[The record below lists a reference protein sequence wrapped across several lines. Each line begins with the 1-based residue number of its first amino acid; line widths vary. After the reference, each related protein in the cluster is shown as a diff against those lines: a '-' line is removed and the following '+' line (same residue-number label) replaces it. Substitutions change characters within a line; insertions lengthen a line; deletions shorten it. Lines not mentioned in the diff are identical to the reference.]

1 MRLKC
6 IKLAGFKSF
15 VDPTSVSFPGNLCA
29 LVGPNGCGKSNVID
43 AVRWVMGESSARNLR
58 GESMADVIFAGSIS
72 RPPVGQASIE
82 LVFDN
87 QDGTIGGEYADYAEI
102 SIKRLVGTEGQST
115 FFMNGVKCRRRDIT
129 EIFLGTGLGPRSYA
143 IIEQGVISRL
153 IESKPE
159 ELRVF
164 IEEAAGI
171 SRYRERR
178 RETENRLR
186 RTQDNME
193 RLTDLREELE
203 RQLQHLQRQARSAE
217 KYGDYKTRER
227 TLRAQLLALQWRQL
241 EAEHGAQLQRVGSA
255 EVVLESAQAQR
266 TSADREL
273 ETLRQAHTE
282 ATERFNEVQA
292 SYYSL
297 GGEVARI
304 EQELKHQRERA
315 GQLAEDLKQVEK
327 NCAEAKRQSQQE
339 SQQQRRLQRDCV
351 KTEAQLKQLR
361 DVQRQSAAQWDDADA
376 AMQSWQREWDEHHQQ
391 SARPGEQVE
400 VQRSRIEHLEEAGQ
414 RLQQR
419 IAVLE
424 RERQQSRE
432 STSGEADCRELAQQV
447 ALREAELVA
456 GEARVG
462 EQWLELDEARQRR
475 EQHSE
480 ALDQSRQQLQTMR
493 GRLAS
498 LEALQQAAMEP
509 GDGVALWLQH
519 QRLADRPRLLE
530 TLEVETGWHAAVET
544 VLGDYLQA
552 VCVEQIDQLQEAL
565 REPPPDGS
573 LSLLEAAADTATGS
587 APTLADKVSG
597 GGDYPD
603 WLKSVMVA
611 EDLPE
616 ALRQRH
622 SLAAGQSVITRDGI
636 WLGGN
641 WVRVTR
647 ATEAGQGVIERR
659 REMEQ
664 LQSRVSVQEQQCRER
679 EQALTGTLE
688 SLERIESE
696 HRQAQAALQTET
708 RRLAE
713 LSAELSAGEARVE
726 QAAKRDQMI
735 HGELEELRRQLA
747 SEQAAM
753 AEAQQMLAAASEAL
767 AVADEQRQHLL
778 SRRQPIR
785 SRLDAV
791 AERAQRDRDS
801 VHQAELGWQSMQA
814 QRDALA
820 QSVERTAGQIEKLN
834 ASREKL
840 QAAISQND
848 APREDLQSQ
857 LQQQLQ
863 LRSEVEAELTA
874 ARGQVDEQSERSR
887 QVETRRAE
895 IEQLLQTRRSEL
907 EQHKLDLQTL
917 QVQREGVQE
926 KLQEF
931 DQQADQLLED
941 LPEGANPAE
950 WQERLDK
957 VGRQIERLGLI
968 NLAAIDEYRQHCER
982 KQYLDSQNADLE
994 NALATLQAA
1003 IRKIDRETRS
1013 RFRDTFDQVNTSLGQ
1028 FFPRVFGGGTACLEM
1043 TGKDLLDTGI
1053 TIMAHPPG
1061 KKNATIHQLSGGE
1074 KALVAIALVFSIFRL
1089 NPAPFCMLDEVD
1101 APLDDVNA
1109 ARYARMVK
1117 EMSEQVQFIFVT
1129 HNKITMEMAD
1139 QLLGVTMQ
1147 EPGVSR
1153 LVSVDVEEAVELA
1166 VS

>member
-87 QDGTIGGEYADYAEI
+87 QDGTVGGEYADYAEI

-255 EVVLESAQAQR
+255 EVVLESVAAQR

-339 SQQQRRLQRDCV
+339 SRQQRALQRDCL
-351 KTEAQLKQLR
+351 KTEAQLKRLR
-361 DVQRQSAAQWDDADA
+361 DVQRQSAAELDDADA
-376 AMQSWQREWDEHHQQ
+376 AMQSWQQEWDEHHQQ
-391 SARPGEQVE
+391 SAKPGEQVE
-400 VQRSRIEHLEEAGQ
+400 VQRSRMEHLEEAGQ
-414 RLQQR
+414 RVQQR

-432 STSGEADCRELAQQV
+432 STSEEVDCRELAQQI
-447 ALREAELVA
+447 ALREEELAA

-462 EQWLELDEARQRR
+462 EQWLDLDEARRQR
-475 EQHSE
+475 EQHSV
-480 ALDQSRQQLQTMR
+480 ALDQGRQQLQTMR

-509 GDGVALWLQH
+509 GDGVAQWLQ
-519 QRLADRPRLLE
+519 QQQLADRPRLLE
-530 TLEVETGWHAAVET
+530 TLEVESGWHAAVET

-552 VCVEQIDQLQEAL
+552 VCVEQIDELQEAL
-565 REPPPDGS
+565 GETPPDGS

-597 GGDYPD
+597 GEYPD
-603 WLKSVMVA
+603 WLRSVLVA
-611 EDLPE
+611 EDLPK

-622 SLAAGQSVITRDGI
+622 SLAAGQSVITREGI
-636 WLGGN
+636 WLGRN

-647 ATEAGQGVIERR
+647 ATEAGQGVIERH

-664 LQSRVSVQEQQCRER
+664 LQLRISAQEQQCRER
-679 EQALTGTLE
+679 EQALAGTLD
-688 SLERIESE
+688 SLEQIESE
-696 HRQAQAALQTET
+696 HRQAQAALQAET

-713 LSAELSAGEARVE
+713 LGAELSAGEARVE
-726 QAAKRDQMI
+726 QAAKRDQII
-735 HGELEELRRQLA
+735 HGELEELRQQLA
-747 SEQAAM
+747 SEQAAA
-753 AEAQQMLAAASEAL
+753 AEAQQLLAAASEAL
-767 AVADEQRQHLL
+767 AVVDGQRQHLL

-785 SRLDAV
+785 NRLDAV

-801 VHQAELGWQSMQA
+801 AHEAELAWQSLQA

-848 APREDLQSQ
+848 APREALQTQ

-863 LRSEVEAELTA
+863 SRSEVEAELAA
-874 ARGQVDEQSERSR
+874 ARGQVEEQSERSR
-887 QVETRRAE
+887 QVETQRAE

-917 QVQREGVQE
+917 QVQRQGVQE
-926 KLQEF
+926 KLQEY
-931 DQQADQLLED
+931 DQKADQLLED
-941 LPEGANPAE
+941 LPEDANPAE
-950 WQERLDK
+950 WQEQLDK
-957 VGRQIERLGLI
+957 VGRQIDRLGLI
-968 NLAAIDEYRQHCER
+968 NLAAIDEYRQQCER

-1003 IRKIDRETRS
+1003 IRRIDRETRS

-1153 LVSVDVEEAVELA
+1153 LVSVDVEQAVELA